1 MSEQARRYSLTS
13 ARPDHTSTVHFATPG
28 NLYGRGGNAK
38 KTDETR
44 KDEGTL
50 TERNHKIREWAV
62 VLKGFFA
69 NFDPRNMFKGSK
81 P

>member
-1 MSEQARRYSLTS
+1 MEEAETQ
-13 ARPDHTSTVHFATPG
+13 
-28 NLYGRGGNAK
+28 K

-50 TERNHKIREWAV
+50 TERNHKIREWAP

-69 NFDPRNMFKGSK
+69 NFDPHNMFKRSK